1 MVMDGKKGSIT
12 LETAIIVPFIFMM
25 LIAIILSFL
34 LMYQK
39 ALLTRTAS
47 TAAKQAAEKWKKG
60 EHITGEDGRHYAEKL
75 SFKDLY
81 EDFFDIFRSNIHY
94 TELLDIKQGTTAPES
109 IEDSMIHRVRS
120 MVVSGLKASVIEPA
134 VIEMDM
140 YTSGGIIQKKLVVEL
155 KQSIDLPMGKAI
167 SIFTG
172 SDSFE
177 LTARGTAVIEYPA
190 EYIRNVDL
198 MMEYAGRLGA
208 KFDPGDILDKIRD
221 KVFGK

>member
-81 EDFFDIFRSNIHY
+81 EDFFDIFRSNIRSP
-94 TELLDIKQGTTAPES
+94 TELSQVRRDFAPRKSGRFLLPVFCPNGYRPLES
-109 IEDSMIHRVRS
+109 HLHQPR
-120 MVVSGLKASVIEPA
+120 
-134 VIEMDM
+134 
-140 YTSGGIIQKKLVVEL
+140 
-155 KQSIDLPMGKAI
+155 
-167 SIFTG
+167 
-172 SDSFE
+172 
-177 LTARGTAVIEYPA
+177 
-190 EYIRNVDL
+190 
-198 MMEYAGRLGA
+198 
-208 KFDPGDILDKIRD
+208 
-221 KVFGK
+221 